1 MVSAAMPYLGA
12 TPMDLRALSQPSLE
26 ILSPW
31 DTLAAIVRG
40 ASAIDEPG
48 LHLHSF
54 QEAENFLESYGY
66 VWDHP
71 LDRRFLEEFRNEAL
85 GFLQEELLSDEPN
98 LHFPPQVRDEAD
110 VRQLLLWASEPDG
123 ERQRWACT
131 LLRVM
136 HTVAHSQTYFNQLYG
151 TQIKDQILQ
160 RFEPHLLR
168 GPRGLWLGHGPEAV
182 ALHDFEVKAGKPLRS
197 IIMKLLHKA
206 ENVAADVFDRLGV
219 RFVTQERLDAL
230 MVVRYL
236 QRHHLIMFPN
246 VKPSRSRNTLLDL
259 AQVQAEL
266 ERLARLVD
274 QGRMTD
280 EQALT
285 ALRAYTRAQPYPG
298 QSHEDWNAH
307 SSIDYHS
314 FQITCRQ
321 MIRAV
326 DPRSLDGEIRFFFP
340 YEIQILDR
348 ASFEVSRSGLASHDE
363 YKARQRRAV
372 KRRILGPLVSLAET
386 AVLPALTRPRR

>member
-1 MVSAAMPYLGA
+1 
-12 TPMDLRALSQPSLE
+12 
-26 ILSPW
+26 
-31 DTLAAIVRG
+31 
-40 ASAIDEPG
+40 
-48 LHLHSF
+48 
-54 QEAENFLESYGY
+54 
-66 VWDHP
+66 
-71 LDRRFLEEFRNEAL
+71 
-85 GFLQEELLSDEPN
+85 LQEELLSDEPN

-123 ERQRWACT
+123 ERQRWACS

-160 RFEPHLLR
+160 RFEPHLHR
-168 GPRGLWLGHGPEAV
+168 TPQGLWLGPGPEAV